1 MTTDV
6 APLSGAPASRKA
18 EHGFAQLAGLVERH
32 TGIKLPPSKRLMVE
46 GRLRARLRAL
56 GMATLE
62 DYYDH
67 VFQAAGLQ
75 AEFPHIVDAVTTNK
89 TDFFREAVHFDLL
102 AETVVPKLS
111 AAGAFDHR
119 PLAAWSAACSTG
131 AEAFTIAMVLAE
143 LAAAGRG
150 PDFTVRATDIC
161 TDVLRK
167 ADRAIYGEDEI
178 APIPHA
184 LRQKYLLRS
193 RDRSARVVRF
203 VPTLRQRVKVSPLN
217 LMDLRYPWPQAMDV
231 IFCRNVLIYF
241 TRTIQEQVL
250 TKLCACLRPGGYLFV
265 GHSETLNGMSLPVRT
280 AGPSL
285 YRRT

>member
-1 MTTDV
+1 MSPDV
-6 APLSGAPASRKA
+6 VTRGAPPVSRKA
-18 EHGFAQLAGLVERH
+18 EHGFAQLAGLVEQH
-32 TGIKLPPSKRLMVE
+32 TGIKLPPNKRLMVE

-89 TDFFREAVHFDLL
+89 TDFFREAVHFELL
-102 AETVVPKLS
+102 ADTVVPELA
-111 AAGAFDHR
+111 AAGAFDRR

-150 PDFTVRATDIC
+150 PDFTIRATDIC

-178 APIPHA
+178 APVPQA

-193 RDRSARVVRF
+193 RDRAARAVRF
-203 VPTLRQRVKVSPLN
+203 VPALRKRVEVSPLN
-217 LMDLRYPWPQAMDV
+217 LMDARYPWPQAMDV

-241 TRTIQEQVL
+241 TRSVQEQVL
-250 TKLCACLRPGGYLFV
+250 SKLCTCLRPGGYLFV
-265 GHSETLNGMSLPVRT
+265 GHSETLNGMSLPVRA